1 MIHRS
6 ACLLLFL
13 LSLLFLLGPEL
24 LSAQARREAI
34 LVLAQPPVIEQ
45 FLAIYP
51 ERPLGRHHLRS
62 PECAARMERLRGLKA
77 RLANAVR
84 TAGAEVV
91 GTTELV
97 LNTLLVRATA
107 EQLAALR
114 NLPGVESAEFARQYT
129 LLLESAVPL
138 LKVDEAWTHPAIGGE
153 ENAGLGIKIGVIDS
167 GIDHTHPMFQDAQ
180 LSPPAGFPKG
190 DTTLTNNKVIVA
202 RNFPNESSAA
212 DTVGHGT
219 FVAGIAAGLRAQA
232 PQASISG
239 VAPKAFLGNYR
250 ATDDDG
256 SASGTRVLA
265 AIDAAV
271 LDGMDIIN
279 LSLGARGTLPPTLD
293 PFFEAIGNATAAGIL
308 VVAAAGNDGPG
319 VRTVASPAILPQVL
333 AVGSTTNARR
343 FLATVGVTAAEPVP
357 PSLAEIQALPG
368 NDPEQT
374 GPFGPAPLADVATL
388 DPSGLACLPSA
399 ETPSGISLPPNS
411 LQGKMALIQ
420 RGICAFREKV
430 QNVAGAGA
438 VGAVIYNNIP
448 GSEPLLMDTSG
459 NQIPSMSIGNEDG
472 LALSD
477 FLAGGGQA
485 QVSFDPQ
492 LVAWPGEPDVLVSSS
507 ARGPAPD
514 LTVKP
519 DLVAPGDFILSS
531 TQNLNPLGDMFS
543 STRFLVS
550 SGTSF
555 ATPMAVGAAALVR
568 QVHPSYQPKQ
578 VKSALVNTALPVTAI
593 EDGAPVSAQNIG
605 AGRLNVLAALTTPVV
620 ADPVSLSFGAR
631 APRST
636 FQDSQLLQITNTG
649 DASDT
654 FTLTVVPRQTDPNVT
669 VQLDRTALALSPNQ
683 SAEVKVTMSNT
694 GLVQTV
700 VEGQVKVQSQ
710 GSGDSIHVPYWVT
723 FVVPEVNAGGVVNG
737 ADFQGDAGLAPGSIV
752 SIFGVALA
760 STTAGAA
767 ALPLPAELGGS
778 RVELDGVPMPLFFSS
793 VGQVN
798 AQIPFELAPNATVF
812 GTVRVDGIRSQ
823 PFQVPLSA
831 FNPALFSLSEDGL
844 GPGAILHANGALVS
858 ADNAAQAGETV
869 LLFGTGLGTVTNPP
883 DTGQAASANPL
894 SKTMTTPTVTIGGR
908 EAPVEFSGLAPNFV
922 GLYQVNVVIPSG
934 LPPGEHPVQL
944 TIGGVSGNAVTISV
958 R

>member
-6 ACLLLFL
+6 ACFL

-62 PECAARMERLRGLKA
+62 PECTARMDRLRGLKA

-129 LLLESAVPL
+129 LSLESAVPL

-153 ENAGLGIKIGVIDS
+153 ENAGRGIKIGVIDS

-202 RNFPNESSAA
+202 RNLSVESSAA

-279 LSLGARGTLPPTLD
+279 LSLGARGTLPPTRD
-293 PFFEAIGNATAAGIL
+293 PFFEAISNATAAGIL

-343 FLATVGVTAAEPVP
+343 FLATVGVTAGEPVP

-399 ETPSGISLPPNS
+399 ETPSGINLPPNS
-411 LQGKMALIQ
+411 LQGKVALIQ

-448 GSEPLLMDTSG
+448 GSEPLHMDTSG

-485 QVSFDPQ
+485 QVSFNPQ
-492 LVAWPGEPDVLVSSS
+492 LVAWPGEPDVLVASSG
-507 ARGPAPD
+507 RGPAPD

-543 STRFLVS
+543 ATRFLVAN
-550 SGTSF
+550 GTSF
-555 ATPMAVGAAALVR
+555 APPMAVGAAALVR
-568 QVHPSYQPKQ
+568 QAHPSYQPKQ
-578 VKSALVNTALPVTAI
+578 IKSALVNTALPVTAT
-593 EDGAPVSAQNIG
+593 EDGAPVSAQNVG

-620 ADPVSLSFGAR
+620 AAPVSLSFGAR

-636 FQDSQLLQITNTG
+636 FQDSRPLQITNTS

-683 SAEVKVTMSNT
+683 SAEVMVTMSNT

-700 VEGQVKVQSQ
+700 VEGQVNVQSQ

-760 STTAGAA
+760 STTAEAS
-767 ALPLPAELGGS
+767 ALPLPNELGGS
-778 RVELDGVPMPLFFSS
+778 RIELDGVPMPLFFSS
-793 VGQVN
+793 AGQVN
-798 AQIPFELAPNATVF
+798 AQLPFELAPNATVL
-812 GTVRVDGIRSQ
+812 GTVSVDGIPSQ
-823 PFQVPLSA
+823 PFQVRLNPFS
-831 FNPALFSLSEDGL
+831 PALFSLSQDGL

-858 ADNAAQAGETV
+858 AANAARAGETV
-869 LLFGTGLGTVTNPP
+869 LLFGTGLGTVTNQP
-883 DTGQAASANPL
+883 DTGQSASANPL

-934 LPPGEHPVQL
+934 LLPGEHPVQL
-944 TIGGVSGNAVTISV
+944 TIGGVSGNTVTISV

>member
-13 LSLLFLLGPEL
+13 LFLFGPEL
-24 LSAQARREAI
+24 LGAQVRREAI

-62 PECAARMERLRGLKA
+62 PECTARMDRLRGLKA

-107 EQLAALR
+107 EQLATLR

-129 LLLESAVPL
+129 LSLDSAIPL
-138 LKVDEAWTHPAIGGE
+138 LQVAEAWAHPAIGGE
-153 ENAGLGIKIGVIDS
+153 ENAGRGIKIAVVDS

-190 DTTLTNNKVIVA
+190 DTVLTNNKVIVA
-202 RNFPNESSAA
+202 RNFSNESSAA

-219 FVAGIAAGLRAQA
+219 FVAGIAAGLRVQA

-256 SASGTRVLA
+256 SAAGTRVLA

-279 LSLGARGTLPPTLD
+279 LSLGTQTSLPPSTD
-293 PFFEAIGNATAAGIL
+293 PFFEAISNATAAGIL

-319 VRTVASPAILPQVL
+319 VRTVTSPATLPQVL

-343 FLATVGVTAAEPVP
+343 FLATVKVTAAGPVP

-368 NDPEQT
+368 NEPEQT

-388 DPSGLACLPSA
+388 DPTGLACPPSA
-399 ETPSGISLPPNS
+399 EAPSGINLPPNS
-411 LQGKMALIQ
+411 LQGKVALVQ
-420 RGICAFREKV
+420 RGICFFRDKV

-438 VGAVIYNNIP
+438 VGTVIYNHLP
-448 GSEPLLMDTSG
+448 DAGPLHMDTSG
-459 NQIPSMSIGNEDG
+459 NQIPSMSIGNADG
-472 LALSD
+472 LALGD

-492 LVAWPGEPDVLVSSS
+492 LVAWPSEPDVLVASSG
-507 ARGPAPD
+507 RGPAPD

-543 STRFLVS
+543 ATRFLVAN
-550 SGTSF
+550 GTSF
-555 ATPMAVGAAALVR
+555 AAPMAVGAAALVR
-568 QVHPSYQPKQ
+568 QAHPSYQPKQ
-578 VKSALVNTALPVTAI
+578 IKSALVNTALPVTAT
-593 EDGAPVSAQNIG
+593 EDGALVSAQDVG
-605 AGRLNVLAALTTPVV
+605 VGRLNVLAALTTSVV

-636 FQDSQLLQITNTG
+636 FQDSRLLQITNTS
-649 DASDT
+649 DASNT

-700 VEGQVKVQSQ
+700 VEGQVNVRSQ

-737 ADFQGDAGLAPGSIV
+737 ADFQGGAGLAPGSIV

-760 STTAGAA
+760 STTARAS
-767 ALPLPAELGGS
+767 ALPLPTELGGAS
-778 RVELDGVPMPLFFSS
+778 VEVDGVPMPLFFSS
-793 VGQVN
+793 AGQVN
-798 AQIPFELAPNATVF
+798 AQLPFELAPNATVLE
-812 GTVRVDGIRSQ
+812 TVRVDGIPSQ
-823 PFQVPLSA
+823 PFQVRLNPFS
-831 FNPALFSLSEDGL
+831 PALFSLSQDGL
-844 GPGAILHANGALVS
+844 GPGAILHANGTLVS
-858 ADNAAQAGETV
+858 ADNAAQAVETV

-883 DTGQAASANPL
+883 DTGQPASANPL
-894 SKTMTTPTVTIGGR
+894 SKTITTPTVTIGER
-908 EAPVEFSGLAPNFV
+908 EAPVDFSGLAPGFV
-922 GLYQVNVVIPSG
+922 GLYQVNVVVPSG
-934 LPPGEHPVQL
+934 LLPGEYPVQL
-944 TIGGVSGNAVTISV
+944 TIGGVSSNTTVTISV